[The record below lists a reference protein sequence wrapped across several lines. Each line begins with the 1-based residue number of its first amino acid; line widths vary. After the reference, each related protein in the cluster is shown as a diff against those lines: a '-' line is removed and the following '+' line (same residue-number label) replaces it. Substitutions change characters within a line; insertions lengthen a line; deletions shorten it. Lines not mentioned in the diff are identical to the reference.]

1 MIWHVQLLILF
12 DFNDF
17 KDLAC
22 AEAQIFDFKYVKDLA
37 WADVELFEFQW
48 F

>member
-1 MIWHVQLLILF
+1 MQKSKSVDVEGFKHLAVQKNKSL

-22 AEAQIFDFKYVKDLA
+22 AEVQIF
-37 WADVELFEFQW
+37 
-48 F
+48 